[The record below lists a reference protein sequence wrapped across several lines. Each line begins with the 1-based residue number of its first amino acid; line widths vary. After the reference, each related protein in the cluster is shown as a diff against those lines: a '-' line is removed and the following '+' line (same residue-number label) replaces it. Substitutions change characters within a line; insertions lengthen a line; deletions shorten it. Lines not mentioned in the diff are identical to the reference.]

1 MTKNYLADDDCAKNT
16 AANKRVTK
24 LTIEE
29 INAKFNEISEE
40 ELLDPRRY
48 SASSFNENDMQN
60 LAIPYPSPS
69 SVSSYNS
76 SRYVCLSKYQI
87 LFYETFMNI
96 YIVIGVIEVQL

>member
-1 MTKNYLADDDCAKNT
+1 MPDDDCAKNT

-60 LAIPYPSPS
+60 LAIPYPSPCPS

-87 LFYETFMNI
+87 LFYENHEHLHKVHF
-96 YIVIGVIEVQL
+96 L